1 MSDAE
6 LIGADLRAAREERDL
21 SLVQAE
27 QATRIRI
34 YYLEALETGRFEI
47 LPSPVQGRG
56 FLKNYARYLGLDSD
70 PLIVRFDA
78 AINGANRRSRFKTP
92 QSAPAV
98 LSDPA
103 PRKNSPRTTI
113 PAPDSTPVPTA
124 PRTTRTRTPPAS
136 GAVARQRRSRNTALI
151 TLLIAVIS
159 LIGLVVLLTLAVQ
172 GASQNN
178 DTGILSTQPTLQPSA
193 TPTLDA
199 SATAMRPSPLPNPNT
214 PAAVAPAAGSVNVQ
228 ITVRARTTLKVFADG
243 AQVYSGVPGPDTVL
257 QYQGKQEI
265 RIECGNAAA
274 IDVNVNGVQ
283 QGELGQNKQAINRTF
298 TAGGSTSVPVADA
311 PVNSTLAPTR
321 TTESAPTLAS
331 VTASQPTSAPTAAQ
345 KIVQPTKTPP
355 LVVPTRPIAT
365 ATQIGAAALPAS
377 RASTAIAA
385 PPTIAPATTRAP
397 TVGFTMTA
405 TYAGVNFPRA
415 TATQDIRPN

>member
-56 FLKNYARYLGLDSD
+56 FLKNYARYLGLDPD
-70 PLIVRFDA
+70 PLTVRFDV

-103 PRKNSPRTTI
+103 PRKNSSRTTI
-113 PAPDSTPVPTA
+113 PAPDSKPVPSA

-136 GAVARQRRSRNTALI
+136 GAIARQRRNRNTALL
-151 TLLIAVIS
+151 TLLIALIS
-159 LIGLVVLLTLAVQ
+159 LIGLIVLLVLAVQ
-172 GASQNN
+172 SANQNS
-178 DTGILSTQPTLQPSA
+178 DTGILSTQPTVQPSA

-228 ITVRARTTLKVFADG
+228 IAVRARTTLKVFADG

-311 PVNSTLAPTR
+311 PVNSTLAPTVA
-321 TTESAPTLAS
+321 T
-331 VTASQPTSAPTAAQ
+331 QPTTAPTAA
-345 KIVQPTKTPP
+345 KNPVQPTKTPP

-377 RASTAIAA
+377 RASIAVAA
-385 PPTIAPATTRAP
+385 PPTVASAATKAP
-397 TVGFTMTA
+397 TATLTMSA